1 MLRKRLIWQLY
12 PSFLAITLLALLVA
26 TAYCSYTLKGFYMEQ
41 VERELHLAADVAAS
55 QITLTLPGGNA
66 AEVDALCKRLGR
78 SGDGQMR
85 LTVIDASGK
94 VLGDSEDN
102 PADMEDHSNRVEI
115 VNALR
120 EGYGQSLRRSPTLGK
135 NMMYVAIP
143 VLDDGQPV
151 AVVRTAVFLTDID
164 QALNNIYVSI
174 VYAGLIVILCAAFL
188 SLLLSRR
195 ISLPIT
201 RMKRIAQLFA
211 NGQLNI
217 RVPTGGAAELDELA
231 TALNEMATQLQD
243 RILTITRQRNEL
255 KAILSSLVEGVLAV
269 DSRGRIVSVN
279 KAAARLLSID
289 PVHSLGRSVEEMI
302 RNVGLQQ
309 FVRDTLNSDRPC
321 EGDVSFPEEGGR
333 FFHVHG
339 ASLADPQAERAGAVI
354 VLSDMTRIHRLENL
368 RRDFVANVSHELKT
382 PVTSIQGFVE
392 ALLEGG
398 LDDSEQNQRYL
409 GIIAKHAERLN
420 AIIDDLLSLSR
431 LEESGERRALLFEKM
446 ALRPV
451 LEAALE
457 LSSVQAEQRGIK
469 LELAC
474 EALIEAKINAPLLEQ
489 AVVNLVDNAV
499 KYSDEGDVVHIA
511 VEQQE
516 KEVLLRVTD
525 NGCGIPP
532 EHLARIFERFYVVD
546 KSRSRK
552 LGGTGLGLAI
562 VKHIALVHG
571 GRVEVESEL
580 GKGTTFAIHLLRG

>member
-12 PSFLAITLLALLVA
+12 PSFLAITLLALVVA
-26 TAYCSYTLKGFYMEQ
+26 TAYCSYTLHGFYLEQ

-55 QITLTLPGGNA
+55 QIALTLASSGPV
-66 AEVDALCKRLGR
+66 EVDVLCKKLGQ

-85 LTVIDASGK
+85 LTVIAASGK

-102 PADMEDHSNRVEI
+102 PAEMDDHSNRVEI

-120 EGYGQSLRRSPTLGK
+120 EGYGQSLRSSPTLGK
-135 NMMYVAIP
+135 NMMYVAVPI
-143 VLDDGQPV
+143 LDDGQPV
-151 AVVRTAVFLTDID
+151 AVVRTAVFVTDID
-164 QALNNIYVSI
+164 RALNSIYASI
-174 VYAGLIVILCAAFL
+174 AYAGLIVVLCAAFL
-188 SLLLSRR
+188 SLLISRR
-195 ISLPIT
+195 ISLPIV

-211 NGQLNI
+211 DGQLNI
-217 RVPTGGAAELDELA
+217 RVPEAGAAELDELA
-231 TALNEMATQLQD
+231 KALNEMATQLQD

-255 KAILSSLVEGVLAV
+255 KAILSSLAEGVIAV
-269 DSRGRIVSVN
+269 DSRGYIVSVN
-279 KAAARLLSID
+279 KAAATLLNVD
-289 PVHSLGRSVEEMI
+289 PVRAQGCSVEELI

-309 FVRDTLNSDRPC
+309 FVRDTLGSDRPT
-321 EGDVSFPEEGGR
+321 EGDISFPEEGGR

-392 ALLEGG
+392 ALVDDQ
-398 LDDSEQNQRYL
+398 LDDPEQRQRYL

-431 LEESGERRALLFEKM
+431 LEEVGQRRALSFEKTP
-446 ALRPV
+446 LRPV
-451 LEAALE
+451 LEASLE
-457 LSSVQAEQRGIK
+457 LSSVRAEQRHVT
-469 LELAC
+469 LELSC
-474 EALIEAKINAPLLEQ
+474 DETIEAKINAPLLEQ

-499 KYSDEGDVVHIA
+499 KYSGEEGTVQITA
-511 VEQQE
+511 RQQD
-516 KEVLLRVTD
+516 KEILLSVAD
-525 NGCGIPP
+525 SGCGIPQ

-546 KSRSRK
+546 KSRSRR

-571 GRVEVESEL
+571 GHVAVESTV
-580 GKGTTFAIHLLRG
+580 GQGTTFTLHLPRG

>member
-12 PSFLAITLLALLVA
+12 PSFLAITLLALVVA
-26 TAYCSYTLKGFYMEQ
+26 TTYCSHTLHGFYMDH

-55 QITLTLPGGNA
+55 QIALTLQSGTPA
-66 AEVDALCKRLGR
+66 DIDALCKRLGE

-85 LTVIDASGK
+85 LTVIAASGK
-94 VLGDSEDN
+94 VLGDSDDN
-102 PADMEDHSNRVEI
+102 PADMEDHSNRAEI
-115 VNALR
+115 TSALR
-120 EGYGQSLRRSPTLGK
+120 ERYGQSLRPSPTLGQ
-135 NMMYVAIP
+135 NMMYVAVP
-143 VLDDGQPV
+143 VVDDDQPV
-151 AVVRTAVFLTDID
+151 AVVRTAVFVTDID
-164 QALNNIYVSI
+164 RALNNIYVSI
-174 VYAGLIVILCAAFL
+174 VWAGLIVVLCAAFL
-188 SLLLSRR
+188 SLLISRR

-211 NGQLNI
+211 DGQLNI
-217 RVPTGGAAELDELA
+217 RVPAAEAAELDDLA
-231 TALNEMATQLQD
+231 KALNEMATQLQD

-255 KAILSSLVEGVLAV
+255 KAILSSLAEGVLAV

-279 KAAARLLSID
+279 KAAARLLNID
-289 PVHSLGRSVEEMI
+289 PIHALGRNVEELV

-309 FVRDTLNSDRPC
+309 FVRDTLSSDRPS
-321 EGDVSFPEEGGR
+321 EGDVSFPGEGGR
-333 FFHVHG
+333 FFHVQG
-339 ASLADPQAERAGAVI
+339 TSLADPQAECAGAVI

-398 LDDSEQNQRYL
+398 PDESEQRQRYL

-431 LEESGERRALLFEKM
+431 LEESGEHRALLFEKM
-446 ALRPV
+446 RLRPV

-457 LSSVQAEQRGIK
+457 LSSVRAEQRGVK
-469 LELAC
+469 LDLSC
-474 EALIEAKINAPLLEQ
+474 DDSIEARINAPLLEQ
-489 AVVNLVDNAV
+489 AVVNLVDNAA
-499 KYSDEGDVVHIA
+499 KYSDAGGAVQIA
-511 VEQQE
+511 VRQQD
-516 KEVLLRVTD
+516 KEVAMSVTD
-525 NGCGIPP
+525 TGCGIPQ

-571 GRVEVESEL
+571 GHVAVESKPGE
-580 GKGTTFAIHLLRG
+580 GTTFTLHLLCG

>member
-12 PSFLAITLLALLVA
+12 PSFLAITLVALVVA
-26 TAYCSYTLKGFYMEQ
+26 TAYCSYTLHGFYLDQ
-41 VERELHLAADVAAS
+41 VERELHLAADVATS
-55 QITLTLPGGNA
+55 QIQATLAGSTP

-85 LTVIDASGK
+85 LTVIAASGK
-94 VLGDSEDN
+94 VLGDSVDN
-102 PADMEDHSNRVEI
+102 PAEMEDHSNRAEI
-115 VNALR
+115 TSALR
-120 EGYGQSLRRSPTLGK
+120 EGYGQSMRPSPTLGK
-135 NMMYVAIP
+135 NMMYVAVP
-143 VLDDGQPV
+143 VIEDDQPV
-151 AVVRTAVFLTDID
+151 AVVRTAVFVTDID
-164 QALNNIYVSI
+164 RALHAIYVSI
-174 VYAGLIVILCAAFL
+174 AWAGLIVVLCAAFL
-188 SLLLSRR
+188 SLLISRR
-195 ISLPIT
+195 ISVPIT

-211 NGQLNI
+211 DGQLNM
-217 RVPTGGAAELDELA
+217 RVPAAGAAELDDLA
-231 TALNEMATQLQD
+231 KALNEMATQLQD
-243 RILTITRQRNEL
+243 RILTITRQRNEV
-255 KAILSSLVEGVLAV
+255 KAILASLAEGVLAV

-289 PVHSLGRSVEEMI
+289 PVRAQGRNVEELI

-309 FVRDTLNSDRPC
+309 FVRDTLSSDRPT

-398 LDDSEQNQRYL
+398 LSEPEQAQRYL
-409 GIIAKHAERLN
+409 GIIAKHAQRLN

-431 LEESGERRALLFEKM
+431 LEESSERRALLFEKTP
-446 ALRPV
+446 LRPAF
-451 LEAALE
+451 EAAVE
-457 LSSVQAEQRGIK
+457 LTSVRAEQRHVK
-469 LELAC
+469 LEISC
-474 EALIEAKINAPLLEQ
+474 DKTIEAKINAPLLEQ
-489 AVVNLVDNAV
+489 ALVNLVDNAV
-499 KYSDEGDVVHIA
+499 KYSDEGQTVTIA
-511 VEQQE
+511 ALQQD
-516 KEVLLRVTD
+516 KEIAISVTD
-525 NGCGIPP
+525 TGCGIPK
-532 EHLARIFERFYVVD
+532 EHLGRIFERFYVVD

-571 GRVEVESEL
+571 GHVAVESIP
-580 GKGTTFAIHLLRG
+580 GQGTTFTIHLPRG